1 MELATL
7 LRDLRLKDVTN
18 ADILYF
24 MVRDLTVLL
33 QILHLLLGDMGFWCC
48 KLYCLK
54 PAIQLPPIM
63 LRIGKLKSFG
73 LPGLSTTFTLPIPI
87 VLHPQALMD
96 ADGNGKVSQSELLSS
111 AKIIA
116 DTATHMRGGGG
127 KVPQVCDV
135 HLPVPL
141 YLTGIATLLTVL

>member
-1 MELATL
+1 
-7 LRDLRLKDVTN
+7 
-18 ADILYF
+18 
-24 MVRDLTVLL
+24 
-33 QILHLLLGDMGFWCC
+33 
-48 KLYCLK
+48 
-54 PAIQLPPIM
+54 
-63 LRIGKLKSFG
+63 
-73 LPGLSTTFTLPIPI
+73 
-87 VLHPQALMD
+87 MD